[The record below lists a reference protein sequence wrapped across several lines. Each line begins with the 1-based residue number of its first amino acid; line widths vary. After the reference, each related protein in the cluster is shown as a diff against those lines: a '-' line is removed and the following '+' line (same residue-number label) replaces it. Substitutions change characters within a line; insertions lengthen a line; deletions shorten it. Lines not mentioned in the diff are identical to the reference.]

1 MRGLRTGEPND
12 FSTSYVAA
20 RLWLKG
26 ENAYDS
32 TKFMPTWVEAGGQAF
47 ADRGSPTNTRPA
59 YPPPALPVLTLF
71 AMLPWTAAKWAF
83 TLLACLLFPV
93 TIWSALRLYGI
104 SWSSNTGLALTA
116 YAMALAPWHTALAVM
131 SPSAIAIE
139 LGIIGA
145 ALTKEEAS
153 GILIGLSLCLKPQL
167 GLLFLLEQVFSKRWR
182 RAGWAISGLVL
193 ISVMSLLRLP
203 PQWIHSYRENLHY
216 FRAPGGV
223 NDFTAANP
231 IRFDLLNLQVILY
244 FLFQNYGLANVI
256 SWAIAVALLVVWWR
270 RHADLAALVLI
281 GLLPFYQRIYNAG
294 LVMLA
299 IAWGVA
305 HVREW
310 RGKAALLA
318 SAIFL
323 APGAALF
330 QTLHERRWI
339 SDFEWN
345 HSLLINLF
353 LGPEATWA
361 ILVLIAILLTA
372 PVRCSG
378 GNFVTGNLVRSH
390 APSA

>member
-1 MRGLRTGEPND
+1 MRALRTREPND

-20 RLWLKG
+20 RLWLRG
-26 ENAYDS
+26 NDAYDS
-32 TKFMPTWVEAGGQAF
+32 TKFMPAWVEAGGQAF

-59 YPPPALPVLTLF
+59 YPPPALPVLTPF

-93 TIWSALRLYGI
+93 TIWSILRFYGI
-104 SWSSNTGLALTA
+104 GWSSSEGLALTA
-116 YAMALAPWHTALAVM
+116 YALALTPWHTALAVM

-145 ALTKEEAS
+145 ALAKDEAG
-153 GILIGLSLCLKPQL
+153 GIVTGLSLCWKPQI

-193 ISVMSLLRLP
+193 ISVIALVRLP
-203 PQWIHSYRENLHY
+203 PQWISSYRENLHY
-216 FRAPGGV
+216 FQTAGGV

-256 SWAIAVALLVVWWR
+256 SWAIASALLVVWWR
-270 RHADLAALVLI
+270 RHTDISVLVLI

-299 IAWGVA
+299 IAWGFA
-305 HVREW
+305 HLREW
-310 RGKAALLA
+310 RGKGVLFV

-323 APGAALF
+323 VPGAALL

-339 SDFEWN
+339 SDFAWD
-345 HSLLINLF
+345 HSVLINLF

-361 ILVLIAILLTA
+361 ILVLIAILLTVPRPPIENRGV
-372 PVRCSG
+372 PVSVAGVARGS
-378 GNFVTGNLVRSH
+378 T
-390 APSA
+390 